1 MLPYYK
7 PIVNAYK
14 RQKQTLDEC
23 HSYLSP
29 ATYVNINI
37 SSIIDTIITNTGRFC
52 ERYASDVLF
61 DLNYMNDIIKN
72 YNPNYPEEYIV
83 CFGIRRDGVDGYE
96 FLKSR
101 LQNDFC
107 SNPYRINEYYRK
119 ILAVHIHFDEENSEL
134 YCTLKDITNC
144 FISSDFT

>member
-14 RQKQTLDEC
+14 RQNQILNEC
-23 HSYLSP
+23 YSYLSP
-29 ATYVNINI
+29 ATSVNINI

-61 DLNYMNDIIKN
+61 DLNHMNDIIKN
-72 YNPNYPEEYIV
+72 YNPNYPEEHIV

-101 LQNDFC
+101 LKNDFC

-144 FISSDFT
+144 FTSSDFT